1 MSLKEYIA
9 CLFVCLFV
17 FVTADSE
24 YAENY
29 AWSLWL
35 LLITESFSLY
45 ASGETTSNLFHGLKT
60 IFFEKMRWRNYFQTL
75 SKNQS

>member
-1 MSLKEYIA
+1 M
-9 CLFVCLFV
+9 
-17 FVTADSE
+17 TADSE

-35 LLITESFSLY
+35 LLITESFSLD

-60 IFFEKMRWRNYFQTL
+60 IFFEKSY
-75 SKNQS
+75 KK